1 MKLLDITEE
10 YWNKT
15 ALPDLEKNIPEAL
28 EHIAAGLVGNGS
40 ECFGYDGEYSR
51 DQDWGVDFFIWVD
64 DDRKELIAP
73 LKKWK
78 EELFR
83 KLPPEHARARSAYGA
98 VVEPLAAGDF
108 YYSLIGMRGPSS
120 ELFEWMR
127 APESSFAMAVNGK
140 VFFDGSGRFTQLRN
154 GFLNYYPE
162 DIRLKKIVKQCMMMA
177 QTGQY
182 NLGRMAG
189 RGDNVTAGLILARF
203 MEETMHMAFAINKV
217 YMPYYKWAYRKLK
230 ELPILGRELGERL
243 EGLSKAGPVNAGTF
257 PGIEKSCEEICLR
270 VEEVL
275 TEQGLSESRD
285 SFLAAHGESV
295 HRLIKDKGIASL
307 PLQY

>member
-1 MKLLDITEE
+1 MNLLDITEE
-10 YWNKT
+10 YWNET
-15 ALPDLEKNIPEAL
+15 ALPDLKKNMTEAL
-28 EHIAAGLVGNGS
+28 KHLAAGLAGNGS
-40 ECFGYDGEYSR
+40 ECFGYDDEYSR
-51 DQDWGVDFFIWVD
+51 DHDWGVDFFIWVD
-64 DDRKELIAP
+64 NDRTELIAP

-98 VVEPLAAGDF
+98 VIEPLTAGDF

-127 APESSFAMAVNGK
+127 APESSFAMAVNGR
-140 VFFDGSGRFTQLRN
+140 VFFDGSGQFTQIRN

-182 NLGRMAG
+182 NLGRMAK
-189 RGDNVTAGLILARF
+189 RGDYVTAGLILARF
-203 MEETMHMAFAINKV
+203 MEETMHMAYAINKV

-230 ELPILGRELGERL
+230 ELPLLGRELSERL
-243 EGLSKAGPVNAGTF
+243 EELSKAGPVNDGTL
-257 PGIEKSCEEICLR
+257 PGIERRCEEICLR
-270 VEEVL
+270 VEDVL
-275 TEQGLSESRD
+275 REQGLSECRD